1 MNPKKIPIRV
11 QVDTLSE
18 RIDRVEAVAYTAL
31 DRTGALRK
39 DLTALQ
45 EDLADVRA
53 QAKAEKE
60 SVMTDLEIADQGEN
74 PMTTETTGETVLWQL
89 QTKS

>member
-74 PMTTETTGETVLWQL
+74 PMTTETTDETVLWQL